1 MTTELQCATTLWVV
15 VNQENVVKP
24 HVATIEEMAKFN
36 TDAYLE
42 HLHKISQDGDNDVP
56 QSGDFGLGYD
66 CPVVEGFYDYAAA
79 VDGATLT
86 ATQCLLDKRGEVT
99 INWSGGWHHAKKED
113 RGRTRGNADE

>member
-1 MTTELQCATTLWVV
+1 MEPVGDMGQKT
-15 VNQENVVKP
+15 VVKP

-36 TDAYLE
+36 TDANLE
-42 HLHKISQDGDNDVP
+42 HLHKISQDGDNDDP

-79 VDGATLT
+79 VGGATLT

-113 RGRTRGNADE
+113 RGRTRGNVDE